1 MTAPPALP
9 GRLPDLFRAATMSIQ
24 VSDPRQL
31 DMLIA
36 GLNLLD
42 QGVTVY
48 DADLKLL
55 FWNEPFLR
63 LLGFPAELAAV
74 GAPFEQFIRYNVDR
88 GEYGPGDP
96 EQQVA
101 ERVAA
106 ARDFRAHATE
116 RRRPDGRL
124 LRMLGAPLPH
134 HGFITLYSDITELR
148 AQETLIQQQNTQLED
163 RVRRRT
169 EQLENANAGLRA
181 LSAEN
186 QRNAAALQRS
196 EARIRLITDTI
207 PALIGYFDRRH
218 VYQYANKGYSDWF
231 GVPEREIP
239 GKPIP
244 QVIGDELYAL
254 VRADVER
261 ALTGQAVTYEYSIE
275 RRGRMLHARSTLV
288 PEIGPDGEVLGC
300 FVFSYDTSDQKRLQ
314 AALVQAQRMEAI
326 GQLTGGLAHDFNNLL
341 TVMIGNLGPLQERRP
356 DDPDLAEYV
365 EPALRAARR
374 GERLIQR
381 LLSFSRRQAL
391 EPRAVDLVGIVTG
404 MMKLIRRSLPESITV
419 ATHFTEDS
427 LFVWA
432 DAAQLENAV
441 LNFAIN
447 ARDAMPEGGTLRLA
461 AERTAIAGEAATE
474 HDLAPGHYVELAV
487 TDTGCGMDD
496 ATLAQVFEPFF
507 TTKRADLGG
516 GLGLSMVHRFVRQS
530 GGAIRIASKVGAGTT
545 VTVLLPVAPDAAPE
559 APVEDSAA
567 PEGLVDRPLIL
578 LVEDNAEVRR
588 VIRMQLNR
596 LGHPVVE
603 AENGPQAVDMLEQ
616 IDGIGAVL
624 TDLLMPGGMSGRDVA
639 ARAAALRPGIPVIMM
654 SGYAQDA
661 ADGGHGHPVLQKPLD
676 AVTLRRT
683 LAGALSIPSPNE
695 RKPG

>member
-1 MTAPPALP
+1 MTMKV
-9 GRLPDLFRAATMSIQ
+9 T
-24 VSDPRQL
+24 DPRQL

-42 QGVTVY
+42 QGVTVF
-48 DADLKLL
+48 DADLKLIV
-55 FWNEPFLR
+55 WNEPFLR
-63 LLGFPAELAAV
+63 LLDFPPDLAEV
-74 GAPFEQFIRYNVDR
+74 GVHFERFIRYNVER

-106 ARDFRAHATE
+106 ARDFRAHSTE
-116 RRRPDGRL
+116 RQRPNGRI

-134 HGFITLYSDITELR
+134 QGFITLYSDITAQR
-148 AQETLIQQQNTQLED
+148 AQELVIQRQNAELEE

-169 EQLENANAGLRA
+169 EQLENANAGLLS

-186 QRNAAALQRS
+186 ERTAAALQRS

-207 PALIGYFDRRH
+207 PALIGYFDSKH

-239 GKPIP
+239 GRPIP
-244 QVIGDELYAL
+244 TVIGDDIYAI
-254 VRADVER
+254 VRPHVDR
-261 ALTGQAVTYEYSIE
+261 ALAGSTVTYEYAME

-288 PEIGPDGEVLGC
+288 PEIGPDGTVLGC
-300 FVFSYDTSDQKRLQ
+300 FVFSYDISDQKRLQ

-341 TVMIGNLGPLQERRP
+341 TVMIGNLGPLQESRP
-356 DDPDLAEYV
+356 EDPDMAEFV

-391 EPRAVDLVGIVTG
+391 EPRAVDVVQVVTG
-404 MMKLIRRSLPESITV
+404 MMKLIRRSLPESIAVET
-419 ATHFTEDS
+419 AFTETALS
-427 LFVWA
+427 VWA

-441 LNFAIN
+441 LNFALN
-447 ARDAMPEGGTLRLA
+447 ARDAMPDGGRLRFSGDRIA
-461 AERTAIAGEAATE
+461 VFGEVAESNDI
-474 HDLAPGHYVELAV
+474 APGHYVRLTV
-487 TDTGCGMDD
+487 DDTGCGMDE
-496 ATLAQVFEPFF
+496 ATRAQVFEPFF

-516 GLGLSMVHRFVRQS
+516 GLGLSMVHRFVRES
-530 GGAIRIASKVGAGTT
+530 GGAIRIDSTVGLGTT
-545 VTVLLPVAPDAAPE
+545 ITVLLPVAPADAPE
-559 APVEDSAA
+559 DIDAIDEAPHGVA
-567 PEGLVDRPLIL
+567 DRPLVL

-603 AENGPQAVDMLEQ
+603 AENGPQAIGMLEQ
-616 IDGIGAVL
+616 IEGIGVVL

-639 ARAAALRPGIPVIMM
+639 AKAGDLRPGIPVIMM
-654 SGYAQDA
+654 SGHAQDPA
-661 ADGGHGHPVLQKPLD
+661 AGGPALRVLQKPID
-676 AVTLRRT
+676 AVSLRRT
-683 LAGALSIPSPNE
+683 LAEVLNAGMVAAKTNP
-695 RKPG
+695 